1 MNLYE
6 IAELVYKQLQP
17 SSGGQPTVHLEEFK
31 SSARAEF
38 AYQSLLL
45 AWKEKKDEGY
55 YTVPTYLL
63 KTVDRKVVNNEI
75 DISDLDYFESL
86 PNEVWLQDLGGSK
99 CDCRF
104 VKSTININKLLC
116 DDDSMDDEAVMF
128 YVLGKKIIFPKG
140 VKNKSSLS
148 LTYANKGEDVDGSI
162 EVSDAIGAI
171 VRERLIGLYV
181 GKIAPNDETNNSNSN
196 N

>member
-17 SSGGQPTVHLEEFK
+17 TSGGQPTVHLEEFK

-45 AWKEKKDEGY
+45 AWKEKKDEGFF
-55 YTVPTYLL
+55 TVPSYLL
-63 KTVDRKVVNNEI
+63 KTVDKAVENNQI
-75 DISDLDYFESL
+75 DISDLNYFKSL
-86 PNEVWLQDLGGSK
+86 PNEVWLQDLGGNK

-104 VKSTININKLLC
+104 VKSTINNNKLLC
-116 DDDSMDDEAVMF
+116 GDDSMDDEAISF
-128 YVLGKKIIFPKG
+128 YIVGNKIIFPQGIKG
-140 VKNKSSLS
+140 KKTLPI
-148 LTYANKGEDVDGSI
+148 TYANKGEDVNGNI
-162 EVSDAIGAI
+162 EVADSIAAI
-171 VRERLIGLYV
+171 VRERLIGLYL
-181 GKIAPNDETNNSNSN
+181 GKVAQNDETNNSNSN